1 MMSTHYL
8 LSDSVNTI
16 RQAQKAGPHRSD
28 VEHGGIFDDAAAAA
42 ARDKFSR
49 AQEDPELSSWKE
61 SHKATHGMEGGVAG
75 LEHLEDRYA
84 TTRGDH

>member
-1 MMSTHYL
+1 MLSTHYL

-16 RQAQKAGPHRSD
+16 RQAQRAPAVKTADEHAG
-28 VEHGGIFDDAAAAA
+28 ILDDATIA
-42 ARDKFSR
+42 ARDKFGR
-49 AQEDPELSSWKE
+49 AQEDPDLKSWKA
-61 SHKATHGMEGGVAG
+61 SQVATHGMESGVAG

>member
-1 MMSTHYL
+1 MLSTHYL

-16 RQAQKAGPHRSD
+16 RQAQRTGSVKSGDDHTSISD
-28 VEHGGIFDDAAAAA
+28 DAAAA
-42 ARDKFSR
+42 ARDKLTR
-49 AQEDPELSSWKE
+49 VQEDPDLSSWKE